1 MKVYVAPPP
10 KLSQAMHRVGA
21 ALRAHLPPGHHVV
34 DTPEQ
39 ADLEVLHVIGY
50 KETVRAV
57 ETAQAAGRRYAIIQY
72 CFRSTSKPSVASW
85 TDLWANATAVW
96 SYYDLNAAYGK
107 ETAGTLRGQHYY
119 APLGI
124 DPAFHR
130 MPNPLTERRDTTLLT
145 TGYVAPSE
153 CLQECAEAV
162 RRVGGRMRHIGPDL
176 AFGDRVTASQGVS
189 DELLAAYYRQSR
201 FVAGLRRVEGFELP
215 VYEGLA
221 SGARPI
227 VFDAPHY
234 RQWLGEHALY
244 IREYDYPPDM
254 GEYRRDLGAEAIT
267 EQIAACLQTYAPVT
281 SDEMRWVKEKFSW
294 KPIIEGFWERAL

>member
-21 ALRAHLPPGHHVV
+21 ALQAHLPPGHHVV

-57 ETAQAAGRRYAIIQY
+57 EAAQASGRRYAIIQY
-72 CFRSTSKPSVASW
+72 CFKSTSKPSGVDWIEMWRRAS
-85 TDLWANATAVW
+85 AVW
-96 SYYDLNAAYGK
+96 SYYDLRYENVRDMGK
-107 ETAGTLRGQHYY
+107 RVDFYQ

-176 AFGDRVTASQGVS
+176 GLGERVTPSQGVS
-189 DELLAAYYRQSR
+189 DELLATYYRQSR

-254 GEYRRDLGAEAIT
+254 GDYRRDLDAAAIT
-267 EQIAACLQTYAPVT
+267 DQIAACLQTYAPVT